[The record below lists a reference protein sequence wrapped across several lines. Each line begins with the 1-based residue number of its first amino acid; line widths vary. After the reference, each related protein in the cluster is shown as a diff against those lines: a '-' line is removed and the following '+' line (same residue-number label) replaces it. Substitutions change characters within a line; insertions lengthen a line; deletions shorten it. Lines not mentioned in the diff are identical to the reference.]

1 MKPKQCSEA
10 YKPLQNS
17 IEGTEDNISLIT
29 HAIMKC
35 NTSRFVLSQSAPEFQ
50 KKFGRG

>member
-17 IEGTEDNISLIT
+17 IEGTEDISLIT
-29 HAIMKC
+29 HAITEY
-35 NTSRFVLSQSAPEFQ
+35 NTSIFVL
-50 KKFGRG
+50 

>member
-17 IEGTEDNISLIT
+17 IQGTKDISLIT
-29 HAIMKC
+29 HAITEY
-35 NTSRFVLSQSAPEFQ
+35 NTSRFVLSQSAPGFQ